1 MSTPQLHLLSIGT
14 PAPLKPHHEHF
25 VSAIIKEPVEKAYLS
40 KEGFSGDNVANTTFH
55 GGPDR
60 AVCFYCVENYETWE
74 QEFHVTLPRPAFGE
88 NLMVSNMLE
97 KDVCIGDI
105 YRIGEATVQITQ
117 GRIPCD
123 TITKRTGINGLL
135 KRIVDTGYTGF
146 LARVINEGIVTRDAT
161 ITLIKKDPARISIL
175 DANRIYFHQQ
185 DNKEGIKK
193 ILEVDAL
200 AEAWRVKLKKR
211 LSI

>member
-1 MSTPQLHLLSIGT
+1 MSSPQLNLLSIGT

-25 VSAIIKEPVEKAYLS
+25 VSAIIKKPVEKTFLS
-40 KEGFSGDNVANTTFH
+40 KEGFRGDSVANTTFH

-60 AVCFYCVENYETWE
+60 AVCFYSAEHYETWE

-105 YRIGEATVQITQ
+105 YQIGEATVQITQ

-146 LARVINEGIVTRDAT
+146 LARVIKEGNVTREAP
-161 ITLIKKDPARISIL
+161 ITLIKKDPAGISIL
-175 DANRIYFHQQ
+175 DANRIYFHEQ